1 MEVCRMTKLIKPSD
15 SRYFKQ
21 TSDEPYDRH
30 TYELILPTGRTLVFQ
45 DYEHLR
51 AVWFEAA
58 RNWSGC
64 IVNVLG
70 DVKDDET
77 ESPES

>member
-1 MEVCRMTKLIKPSD
+1 MTKLIKPTD

-58 RNWSGC
+58 RNWSDC

-70 DVKDDET
+70 GEDYDET
-77 ESPES
+77 KSPES

>member
-1 MEVCRMTKLIKPSD
+1 MTKLIKPTD

-30 TYELILPTGRTLVFQ
+30 TYELVLPSGKTLVFQ

-51 AVWFEAA
+51 SIWFEVA

-64 IVNVLG
+64 VVNVMG
-70 DVKDDET
+70 DVNDDET
-77 ESPES
+77 KSSQS

>member
-1 MEVCRMTKLIKPSD
+1 MTKLIKPSD

-21 TSDEPYDRH
+21 TSDESYDRH

-51 AVWFEAA
+51 AVWFEDLQEI
-58 RNWSGC
+58 GQ
-64 IVNVLG
+64 VVL
-70 DVKDDET
+70 
-77 ESPES
+77 

>member
-1 MEVCRMTKLIKPSD
+1 MTKLIKPTD
-15 SRYFKQ
+15 PQYFTQ

-30 TYELILPTGRTLVFQ
+30 IYELVLPSGKTLVFQ

-51 AVWFEAA
+51 SIWFEAA

-64 IVNVLG
+64 VVNVLG
-70 DVKDDET
+70 DVNDDET
-77 ESPES
+77 KSSQS

>member
-1 MEVCRMTKLIKPSD
+1 MTKLIKPTD

-30 TYELILPTGRTLVFQ
+30 TYELILPTGRSLVFQ

-70 DVKDDET
+70 GEDYDET
-77 ESPES
+77 ESFES

>member
-1 MEVCRMTKLIKPSD
+1 MSIFVQCGLKIS
-15 SRYFKQ
+15 
-21 TSDEPYDRH
+21 
-30 TYELILPTGRTLVFQ
+30 
-45 DYEHLR
+45 
-51 AVWFEAA
+51 

>member
-1 MEVCRMTKLIKPSD
+1 MTKLIKPTD

-21 TSDEPYDRH
+21 TSDESYDRH

-70 DVKDDET
+70 GEDYDET
-77 ESPES
+77 KSPES

>member
-1 MEVCRMTKLIKPSD
+1 MTKLIKPTD

-21 TSDEPYDRH
+21 TSDESYDRH
-30 TYELILPTGRTLVFQ
+30 TYELILPTGRSLVFQ

-70 DVKDDET
+70 GEDYDET
-77 ESPES
+77 KSAES

>member
-1 MEVCRMTKLIKPSD
+1 MTKLIKPTD
-15 SRYFKQ
+15 PQYFTQ

-30 TYELILPTGRTLVFQ
+30 TYELVLPSGKTLVFQ

-51 AVWFEAA
+51 SIWFEAA

-64 IVNVLG
+64 VVNVLD
-70 DVKDDET
+70 DVNDDET
-77 ESPES
+77 KSSQS

>member
-1 MEVCRMTKLIKPSD
+1 MTKLIKPTD

-21 TSDEPYDRH
+21 TSDESYDRH
-30 TYELILPTGRTLVFQ
+30 TYELILPTGRSLVFQ

-70 DVKDDET
+70 GEDYDET
-77 ESPES
+77 KSPES

>member
-1 MEVCRMTKLIKPSD
+1 MEVRRMTKLIKPTD

-30 TYELILPTGRTLVFQ
+30 TYELILPTGRSLVFQ

-70 DVKDDET
+70 GEDYDET
-77 ESPES
+77 ESFES

>member
-1 MEVCRMTKLIKPSD
+1 MTKLIKPTD
-15 SRYFKQ
+15 PQYFTQ

-30 TYELILPTGRTLVFQ
+30 TYELVLPSGKILVFQ

-51 AVWFEAA
+51 SIWFEAA

-64 IVNVLG
+64 VVNVLG
-70 DVKDDET
+70 DVNDDET
-77 ESPES
+77 KSSQS

>member
-1 MEVCRMTKLIKPSD
+1 MTKQIKPKNPQ
-15 SRYFKQ
+15 YFTQ

-30 TYELILPTGRTLVFQ
+30 TYELVLPSGKTLMFQ

-51 AVWFEAA
+51 AIWFEAA

-64 IVNVLG
+64 VVKVLG
-70 DVKDDET
+70 DVDDDET
-77 ESPES
+77 KSSQS